1 MKNTLEVSD
10 KIFKILSRILK
21 IPLNKIDDNFEMNKV
36 SQWDSVAHLDII
48 STFEDEFNIQ
58 FDASEVSKLI
68 NLKNIDKIIQ
78 QKIKEK

>member
-36 SQWDSVAHLDII
+36 SQWDSVAHLEII

>member
-1 MKNTLEVSD
+1 MKNTSEVSD

-21 IPLNKIDDNFEMNKV
+21 IPLNKIDNNFEMNKV

-58 FDASEVSKLI
+58 FDASEISKII
-68 NLKNIDKIIQ
+68 NLKNINKIIQ
-78 QKIKEK
+78 QKIKKK

>member
-1 MKNTLEVSD
+1 MKNTSEVSN

-58 FDASEVSKLI
+58 FDASEISKLI
-68 NLKNIDKIIQ
+68 NLKNINKIIQ
-78 QKIKEK
+78 QKIKKK

>member
-1 MKNTLEVSD
+1 MKNTSEVSD

>member
-1 MKNTLEVSD
+1 MKNTSEVSD

-58 FDASEVSKLI
+58 FDASEISKLI
-68 NLKNIDKIIQ
+68 NLKNINKIIQ
-78 QKIKEK
+78 QKIKKK

>member
-1 MKNTLEVSD
+1 MKNTSEVSD

-48 STFEDEFNIQ
+48 STCEDEFNIQ
-58 FDASEVSKLI
+58 FDASEISKLI
-68 NLKNIDKIIQ
+68 NLKNINKIIQ

>member
-68 NLKNIDKIIQ
+68 NLKKY
-78 QKIKEK
+78 

>member
-1 MKNTLEVSD
+1 MKNTSEVSD

-21 IPLNKIDDNFEMNKV
+21 IPLNKIDNNFEMNKV

-58 FDASEVSKLI
+58 FDASEISKLI
-68 NLKNIDKIIQ
+68 NLKNINKIIQ
-78 QKIKEK
+78 QKIKKK

>member
-58 FDASEVSKLI
+58 FDASEISKLI
-68 NLKNIDKIIQ
+68 NLKNINKIIK
-78 QKIKEK
+78 QKIKKK

>member
-58 FDASEVSKLI
+58 FDASEISKLI
-68 NLKNIDKIIQ
+68 NLKNINKIIQ
-78 QKIKEK
+78 QKIKKK

>member
-1 MKNTLEVSD
+1 
-10 KIFKILSRILK
+10 
-21 IPLNKIDDNFEMNKV
+21 MNKV

-48 STFEDEFNIQ
+48 STFEEEFNIQ
-58 FDASEVSKLI
+58 FDANDISKLI

>member
-1 MKNTLEVSD
+1 MKNTSEVSD

-48 STFEDEFNIQ
+48 STCEDEFNIQ
-58 FDASEVSKLI
+58 FDASEISKLI
-68 NLKNIDKIIQ
+68 NLKNINKIIQ
-78 QKIKEK
+78 QKIKKK